1 MHNLRGQI
9 QEIIYELVFCH
20 ISEYVSNMWPSKY
33 IKYGYYLPI
42 ALFQVYQSLF
52 VDTMIELLLD

>member
-52 VDTMIELLLD
+52 MDSGL